1 MVCVCVLRGSHNIQ
15 TISKPALGTQFGK
28 CVYKCLFAVVG
39 FHETDNSMKQ
49 YFNKWLRSL
58 VFFSPAVRYIE
69 NMFVFVLSCTVK
81 RNPSELAL
89 SFPLLPAA
97 NVNFL
102 FNHGTLK

>member
-58 VFFSPAVRYIE
+58 VFFTRGAIYRKYVC
-69 NMFVFVLSCTVK
+69 VCFVLYGKTQPFGAGVK
-81 RNPSELAL
+81 LLFVTCGKRQ
-89 SFPLLPAA
+89 FP
-97 NVNFL
+97 F
-102 FNHGTLK
+102 